1 MPFRQWMRTGLGGLG
16 WRPADFWSATLT
28 EFFEAINGH
37 NEAQGGEEPTAAP
50 SEDEMAALVAKYG

>member
-1 MPFRQWMRTGLGGLG
+1 MRTGLGGLG

-37 NEAQGGEEPTAAP
+37 NEAQGGGEESTAAP
-50 SEDEMAALVAKYG
+50 SVDEVAALVAKYG